1 MKKVSILIVFLL
13 VSFLSFSQKS
23 SIKVTVK
30 TFENSKGKAYVGL
43 YDTKEK
49 MLKGLV
55 ETIVNQ
61 QVIINFDGLADGRY
75 AVKAYHDENNNGKL
89 DTGMFG
95 IPKESWGVSNN
106 VKVVMSA
113 PKIEEMLFD
122 LKGNKTIT
130 IILK

>member
-1 MKKVSILIVFLL
+1 MKKIITFLF
-13 VSFLSFSQKS
+13 FLTLFPLWGAGGYTL
-23 SIKVTVK
+23 KVTV
-30 TFENSKGKAYVGL
+30 TGFDNNKGKAYIGL

-61 QVIINFDGLADGRY
+61 QVTVNFNDLPEGKY
-75 AVKAYHDENNNGKL
+75 AVKVYHDENGNGKL

-95 IPKESWGVSNN
+95 IPKEGWGVSNN

-122 LKGNKTIT
+122 LNGNKSIN
-130 IILK
+130 IELK